1 MLNNHWEEEMFKRM
15 MTENRRAIGAAAALS
30 AILVGGAVSARDLTM
45 GTTSPTSSHF
55 TISVAMSKA
64 IETGMEDT
72 TVNVIETGASVD
84 NVLRLARDEIDLG
97 LATTDILI
105 AARNGSGKFEGNAVP
120 DTVAL
125 YPYSASVLLIAA
137 TEESGVTSLEDLD
150 GKKFNPGIR
159 GSAAENLTTT
169 VLSMFDINADL
180 VHGAVGDAVEG
191 IKNRQ
196 IIGYSKYGAAN
207 SVDATLQELMTSTE
221 MRLIGFSEEQ
231 EKAATE
237 AMEGVGFTT
246 LPAGLIPGSE
256 EMRVPKLNVFFLTRT
271 GVMDDQSAY
280 DIARSI
286 HQNMDLLVEAW
297 PQLADYDIAAD
308 AVATIETGIPYHP
321 GAERYWREAAGS

>member
-1 MLNNHWEEEMFKRM
+1 M
-15 MTENRRAIGAAAALS
+15 S
-30 AILVGGAVSARDLTM
+30 AILVGGVVSAKDLTM

-64 IETGMEDT
+64 IETGMEDA

-97 LATTDILI
+97 LAATDILI
-105 AARNGSGKFEGNAVP
+105 SARNGIGKFEGNAIP

-137 TEESGVTSLEDLD
+137 TEESGVTSLEELD

-159 GSAAENLTTT
+159 GSAAETLTTT
-169 VLSMFDINADL
+169 VLSMFVINADL

-207 SVDATLQELMTSTE
+207 SIDATLQELMTSTE
-221 MRLIGFSEEQ
+221 MRLIDVTEEQ

-271 GVMDDQSAY
+271 DVMDDETAY
-280 DIARSI
+280 NIARSI

-321 GAERYWREAAGS
+321 GAARYWKEAVGN

>member
-1 MLNNHWEEEMFKRM
+1 
-15 MTENRRAIGAAAALS
+15 
-30 AILVGGAVSARDLTM
+30 
-45 GTTSPTSSHF
+45 
-55 TISVAMSKA
+55 MSKA

-72 TVNVIETGASVD
+72 NVSVIETGASVD

-105 AARNGSGKFEGNAVP
+105 SARNGTGKFEGNAIP

-125 YPYSASVLLIAA
+125 YPYSASILLIAV
-137 TEESGVTSLEDLD
+137 TEESGVTTLEELD
-150 GKKFNPGIR
+150 GRKFNPGIR
-159 GSAAENLTTT
+159 GSAAETLTTN

-196 IIGYSKYGAAN
+196 LVGYSKYGAAD
-207 SVDATLQELMTSTE
+207 SVDATLQELMTSTA

-237 AMEGVGFTT
+237 DMEGVGFTT

-256 EMRVPKLNVFFLTRT
+256 EMRVPKLNVFFLTRI
-271 GVMDDQSAY
+271 GVMDEQNAY

-286 HQNMDLLVEAW
+286 HQNMNLLAEAW

-308 AVATIETGIPYHP
+308 AVATMEAGVTYHP

>member
-1 MLNNHWEEEMFKRM
+1 MFKFK
-15 MTENRRAIGAAAALS
+15 MTEYRAAFGAATALT
-30 AILVGGAVSARDLTM
+30 AVLMAGVVSAKDLTM

-64 IETGMEDT
+64 IETGLKDA

-84 NVLRLARDEIDLG
+84 NVLRLAREEIDLG

-105 AARNGSGKFEGNAVP
+105 SARNGTGKFEGNAIP

-137 TEESGVTSLEDLD
+137 TEDSGVTSLSDLD

-221 MRLIGFSEEQ
+221 MRLIGFNAEQ

-271 GVMDDQSAY
+271 GVMDDETAY
-280 DIARSI
+280 DVARSI
-286 HQNMDLLVEAW
+286 HQNMELLVEAW
-297 PQLADYDIAAD
+297 PQLAEYDIAAD
-308 AVATIETGIPYHP
+308 AVATMEAGIAYHP
-321 GAERYWREAAGS
+321 GAARYWKEAVGN

>member
-1 MLNNHWEEEMFKRM
+1 MFQHKL
-15 MTENRRAIGAAAALS
+15 TGFRAAMGAISAVGAMALGGAAS
-30 AILVGGAVSARDLTM
+30 AKDLTM

-64 IETGMEDT
+64 IETGMEGT
-72 TVNVIETGASVD
+72 NVSVIETGASVD

-105 AARNGSGKFEGNAVP
+105 SARNGTGKFEGNAIP

-125 YPYSASVLLIAA
+125 YPYSASILLIAV
-137 TEESGVTSLEDLD
+137 TEESGVTTLDELD

-159 GSAAENLTTT
+159 GSAAETLTTG

-207 SVDATLQELMTSTE
+207 SVDATLQELMTSTK
-221 MRLIGFSEEQ
+221 MRLIGFTEEQ

>member
-1 MLNNHWEEEMFKRM
+1 MFKRNM
-15 MTENRRAIGAAAALS
+15 IAKRAALGSAAALS
-30 AILVGGAVSARDLTM
+30 ATLVAGVVSAKDLTM

-64 IETGMEDT
+64 IESGLEDA

-105 AARNGSGKFEGNAVP
+105 SARNGTGKFEGHAIP

-125 YPYSASVLLIAA
+125 YPYSASVLLIAV
-137 TEESGVTSLEDLD
+137 TEDSGVTTLRELA

-159 GSAAENLTTT
+159 GSAAETLTTN
-169 VLSMFDINADL
+169 VLSMFDVDANL

-196 IIGYSKYGAAN
+196 LVGYSKYGAAN
-207 SVDATLQELMTSTE
+207 SVDSTLQELMTSTK
-221 MRLIGFSEEQ
+221 MRLLGFTQEE
-231 EKAATE
+231 ETAAKD

-246 LPAGLIPGSE
+246 LPEGLIADSE
-256 EMRVPKLNVFFLTRT
+256 AIRVPKLNVFFLTRT
-271 GVMDDQSAY
+271 GVMDDDTAY
-280 DIARSI
+280 GIARSI
-286 HQNMDLLVEAW
+286 HQNMELLVEAW
-297 PQLADYDIAAD
+297 PQLGDYDIAAD
-308 AVATIETGIPYHP
+308 ALATMDAGIAYHP
-321 GAERYWREAAGS
+321 GAVRYWKEAAGG

>member
-1 MLNNHWEEEMFKRM
+1 MIQRKL
-15 MTENRRAIGAAAALS
+15 TGYRAAVGAIAAMGAIALGGAAS
-30 AILVGGAVSARDLTM
+30 AKDLTM

-64 IETGMEDT
+64 IETGMEGT
-72 TVNVIETGASVD
+72 NVSVIETGASVD

-105 AARNGSGKFEGNAVP
+105 SARNGTGKFEGNAIP

-125 YPYSASVLLIAA
+125 YPYSASILLIAV
-137 TEESGVTSLEDLD
+137 TEESGVTTLDELD

-159 GSAAENLTTT
+159 GSAAETLTTGI
-169 VLSMFDINADL
+169 LSMFDINADL

-207 SVDATLQELMTSTE
+207 SVDATLQELMTSTK
-221 MRLIGFSEEQ
+221 MRLIGFTEEQ